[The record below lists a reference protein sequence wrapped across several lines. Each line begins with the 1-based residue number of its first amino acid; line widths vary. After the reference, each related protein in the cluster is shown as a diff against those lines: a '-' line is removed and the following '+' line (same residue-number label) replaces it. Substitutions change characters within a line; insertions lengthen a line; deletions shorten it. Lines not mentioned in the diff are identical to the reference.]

1 MKTFIFFLVLIIGFF
16 FYLFSTKNT
25 EPQPDKITSNTLE
38 ELEELEEQSDIITRQ
53 EISSY
58 TTLSKDIPRAIP
70 EEQIFDTIKNL
81 LLKASKIQYPKAI
94 TLSTKIDSFLQT
106 PESKEEFRQNLAAA
120 FNLNYDD
127 VEKNFKKNKL
137 VWDWVNQLKD

>member
-25 EPQPDKITSNTLE
+25 EPQPDKITSST
-38 ELEELEEQSDIITRQ
+38 LEELEEQSDIITRQ

-58 TTLSKDIPRAIP
+58 TTLSKDVPKAIP
-70 EEQIFDTIKNL
+70 EEQVFDTVKNL

-94 TLSTKIDSFLQT
+94 TLNTKIDSFLQT
-106 PESKEEFRQNLAAA
+106 TESKEEFRQNLAAA